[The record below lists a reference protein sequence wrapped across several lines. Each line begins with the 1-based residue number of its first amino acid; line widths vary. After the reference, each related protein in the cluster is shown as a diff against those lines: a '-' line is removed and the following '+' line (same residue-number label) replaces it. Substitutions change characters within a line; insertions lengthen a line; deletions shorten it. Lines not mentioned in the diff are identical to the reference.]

1 MHRVFLSKKKRSH
14 AVTLNSNNRISNK
27 MNMKNFFY
35 LMLFVSPFFC
45 YAQDKNTS
53 PLHSYEKLTFNYKEF
68 TVIDY
73 YITLD
78 SNINNEKSRLF
89 ISKKPAPAQILDAA
103 LNTISDSFV
112 VIKNNDALYTIIIG
126 ASPYDSIKTV
136 ELKTGKQN
144 IFTPNFKSNITANR
158 AIEIV
163 SNGYDKRKGS
173 VVDGVLLFNNK
184 KLTIISN
191 SDIKTEIS
199 SIINNLQANK

>member
-1 MHRVFLSKKKRSH
+1 
-14 AVTLNSNNRISNK
+14 
-27 MNMKNFFY
+27 MKNLFY

-53 PLHSYEKLTFNYKEF
+53 QLHSYEKLTFNYKEF

-78 SNINNEKSRLF
+78 SNINNEKSGLF

-112 VIKNNDALYTIIIG
+112 VAKNNVALYTIIIG
-126 ASPYDSIKTV
+126 ASPYNSIKTV
-136 ELKTGKQN
+136 ELKTGRQN
-144 IFTPNFKSNITANR
+144 TFTPNFTGNITANR

-163 SNGYDKRKGS
+163 SNGYDKKKGS
-173 VVDGVLLFNNK
+173 IVDGVLFFNNR

>member
-1 MHRVFLSKKKRSH
+1 
-14 AVTLNSNNRISNK
+14 
-27 MNMKNFFY
+27 MKNLFY

-78 SNINNEKSRLF
+78 SNINNEKSGLF

-112 VIKNNDALYTIIIG
+112 VAKNNVALYTIIIG
-126 ASPYDSIKTV
+126 ASPYNSIKTV
-136 ELKTGKQN
+136 ELKTGRQN
-144 IFTPNFKSNITANR
+144 TFTPNFTGNITANR

-163 SNGYDKRKGS
+163 SNGYDKKKGS
-173 VVDGVLLFNNK
+173 IVDGVLFFNNR
-184 KLTIISN
+184 KLNIISN

-199 SIINNLQANK
+199 SIINNLQAN